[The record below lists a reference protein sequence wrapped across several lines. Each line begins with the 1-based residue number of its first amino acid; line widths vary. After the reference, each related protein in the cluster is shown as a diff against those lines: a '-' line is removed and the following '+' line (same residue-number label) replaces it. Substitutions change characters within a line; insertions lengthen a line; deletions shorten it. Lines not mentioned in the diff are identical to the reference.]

1 MSSVTIFVIIGA
13 VAGGF
18 VQGLSGFAFGLI
30 AMAFWAW
37 SVEPQ
42 LAGPMVVF
50 GSLLGQILSVGAIR
64 ESFSLWRAAPF
75 IVGGLIGV
83 PLGVLAL
90 AYIDTTMF
98 KAAVGALLATWSP
111 IMLLARRLPYVSIGG
126 RIADG
131 VVGLIGGV
139 MGGLG
144 GLTGP
149 APTLWCVLRGW
160 DRNTQRAVF
169 QSFNTV
175 MQAATL
181 AAYAVGGL
189 ITLDVLK
196 MFALIAPAMLVPN
209 LIGVRLYARFSDA
222 AFRAVVLLLLG
233 MSGVALLVASVP
245 VLLHR

>member
-1 MSSVTIFVIIGA
+1 MSTVTIFVIIGA

-50 GSLLGQILSVGAIR
+50 GSLIGQILSVGAIR
-64 ESFSLWRAAPF
+64 EGFSLQRAAPF

-83 PLGVLAL
+83 PLGVVAL
-90 AYIDTTMF
+90 AYIDATAF

-111 IMLLARRLPYVSIGG
+111 IMLLSRRLPYVTFGG
-126 RIADG
+126 RFADG
-131 VVGLIGGV
+131 VVGVIGGL

-160 DRNTQRAVF
+160 DRDTQRAVF
-169 QSFNTV
+169 QSFNTA

-189 ITLDVLK
+189 IT
-196 MFALIAPAMLVPN
+196 
-209 LIGVRLYARFSDA
+209 R
-222 AFRAVVLLLLG
+222 
-233 MSGVALLVASVP
+233 
-245 VLLHR
+245 